1 MTVSEKDTNHQPL
14 ETNVSSVRLD
24 VVLDEILRSAPFS
37 SSRQCQTL
45 LRYLVEKS
53 GKGGEESLKERVIG
67 VEVFGRSPDYNTGD
81 DPIVRARVGEVRKR
95 LAQYY
100 LSEESSHT
108 RIKITIPSG
117 SYRATF
123 EFLPEEAPVGKIQP
137 SGLPQS
143 PFQKEA
149 ATQISPASAIPIPKL
164 PNTLTATRVC
174 LAGIMFACLI
184 AFLIFVIRRAGPQN
198 ALDQFWVPVLQSSKP
213 VLIYTGTNAIYMPTE
228 SFAAKRRHP
237 QEHEQSDGMLLF
249 LSALAP
255 GETLTS
261 ADVFPINYEF
271 TSVGDMSVNVRLASF
286 LTAQHHSFDVRAGE
300 NISIGDLRESP
311 SVLVGGYNNFLTLQ
325 LSHNLPFALAGSQ
338 DGRQPIQ
345 ESGGAK
351 KGWSSRLDANRANG
365 EDYAIVARILNSET
379 GNPVIIVAGVTSFGT
394 RAAGQ
399 FITNA
404 ESLKALTATAP
415 KDWASRNLELVVRT
429 VVLKSDPGAATIVAA
444 RYW

>member
-1 MTVSEKDTNHQPL
+1 MTVSEKDTNHQAL

-37 SSRQCQTL
+37 SSRQCQNL
-45 LRYLVEKS
+45 LRYLIEKS

-100 LSEESSHT
+100 LSEESSHA

-123 EFLPEEAPVGKIQP
+123 EFLPEEAPVDKIQP
-137 SGLPQS
+137 SGLPRS

-149 ATQISPASAIPIPKL
+149 GTQISPASAIPIPKL
-164 PNTLTATRVC
+164 PNALTAAWVWV
-174 LAGIMFACLI
+174 AGIMFACLI
-184 AFLIFVIRRAGPQN
+184 AFLIFVIRRGGPQN

-213 VLIYTGTNAIYMPTE
+213 VLIYTGTNAVYMPTE
-228 SFAAKRRHP
+228 SFAAKRPHP

-311 SVLVGGYNNFLTLQ
+311 
-325 LSHNLPFALAGSQ
+325 FALAGSQ

-345 ESGGAK
+345 ELGGAK

-415 KDWASRNLELVVRT
+415 KDWASKNLELVVRT

>member
-1 MTVSEKDTNHQPL
+1 MTVSEKDTNHPPL

-24 VVLDEILRSAPFS
+24 VELQEILRSAPFS
-37 SSRQCQTL
+37 SSRQCQNL

-53 GKGGEESLKERVIG
+53 GNGGEESLKERVIG

-100 LSEESSHT
+100 LSDESSHA
-108 RIKITIPSG
+108 RIKIAIPSG
-117 SYRATF
+117 SYRAIF
-123 EFLPEEAPVGKIQP
+123 EFLPEEAPVDKIQP
-137 SGLPQS
+137 SGLPQNLS
-143 PFQKEA
+143 QKEG
-149 ATQISPASAIPIPKL
+149 ATQISPASQIPTPKP
-164 PNTLTATRVC
+164 PNTLTATRLWV
-174 LAGIMFACLI
+174 AGVMFACLI
-184 AFLIFVIRRAGPQN
+184 AFLIFAFRRGGSQN
-198 ALDQFWVPVLQSSKP
+198 ALDQFWVPVLQNSKP

-228 SFAAKRRHP
+228 SFVAKRPHP

-249 LSALAP
+249 LSELAP

-261 ADVFPINYEF
+261 ADVYPINYEF

-286 LTAQHHSFDVRAGE
+286 LTAKHHGFDVRAGE

-345 ESGGAK
+345 ELGGAK
-351 KGWSSRLDANRANG
+351 KGWSSRLDAKRANG
-365 EDYAIVARILNSET
+365 EDYAIVARILSSET

-415 KDWASRNLELVVRT
+415 KDWASKNLELVVRT
-429 VVLKSDPGAATIVAA
+429 QVLKSDPGAATIVDA